1 MFDLN
6 YNVLLTAT
14 MLAFCATPSAA
25 RADDTLRLSP
35 ASPWNVDYAE
45 DKCRLIRKFGE
56 GDDRVILHIEQTS
69 REPFYNLA
77 VFGEP
82 VDTSS
87 NRIIRITFGPD
98 EGGTERGFLAG
109 ELKDADLPFILMH
122 GIHLAPVPDGAKQ
135 GEFPVVDIGSERE
148 TAITELRLEKGIP
161 DPIVLQLGPMNAPLE
176 AMRLCVDDLV
186 ETLRLD
192 PESISELASSP
203 EPKNLH
209 SLAREIQEY
218 YPSRMLQKGIG
229 GEVSVKMIV
238 NRNGKPTSC
247 QITQSDRPAAF
258 DDYVCFG
265 LMRNAEFEPAT
276 DADGQPQYGIWKTSV
291 IYQTN

>member
-1 MFDLN
+1 M
-6 YNVLLTAT
+6 LLTAT
-14 MLAFCATPSAA
+14 ALAFGAPPSVA

-35 ASPWNVDYAE
+35 VSPWNVDHAE
-45 DKCRLIRKFGE
+45 DKCRLIREFGE
-56 GDDRVILHIEQTS
+56 GDERVILHIEQTG

-98 EGGTERGFLAG
+98 EEGTERSFLAG
-109 ELKDADLPFILMH
+109 ELKDADPPFILMH

-135 GEFPVVDIGSERE
+135 GEFAVVDIGSERE
-148 TAITELRLEKGIP
+148 TAITELWLEKGIP
-161 DPIVLQLGPMNAPLE
+161 DPIVLQLGPMNAPLD
-176 AMRLCVDDLV
+176 AMRLCVGDLV

-203 EPKNLH
+203 KPKNRRKLV
-209 SLAREIQEY
+209 REIQEY

-238 NRNGKPTSC
+238 NRDGKPTSC
-247 QITQSDRPAAF
+247 QIAQSDRPAAF

-265 LMRNAEFEPAT
+265 LMRNATFEPAT
-276 DADGQPQYGIWKTSV
+276 DANGEPQYGVWKTSV